1 SETVGTPET
10 WERVTT
16 LNDIVAGTYVI
27 LNGDFFLPNTNTGS
41 SSAPSQVTITS
52 KGVAINDNT
61 LTGII
66 DSDMQWNFSGTNSAM
81 SIVSAANAADKL
93 YNTNN
98 NNGVRVHTTTA
109 TWEFETYT
117 NTDNY
122 SGFAMKS
129 NDRYCAV
136 YTDGSDWRS
145 YNTK

>member
-61 LTGII
+61 LTGTI
-66 DSDMQWNFSGTNSAM
+66 DSDMQWNFSGTNSEM
-81 SIVSAANAADKL
+81 SIVSAANASDNL
-93 YNTNN
+93 YNINN

-109 TWEFETYT
+109 TWEFETYDT
-117 NTDNY
+117 
-122 SGFAMKS
+122 GFAMK
-129 NDRYCAV
+129 NNGRYCAV

-145 YNTK
+145 Y